1 MTDFGKMTYEMAE
14 FEEKGLFLNKEH
26 LITLNIYRGI
36 QGCQYKGKSIGKSI
50 NFFIISFE
58 LKRSVHQL
66 PRAKREAKETRM
78 VNKLPRA
85 KREAKKKRPFHQ
97 SH

>member
-36 QGCQYKGKSIGKSI
+36 QGCQYKGKSIEYNLTMI
-50 NFFIISFE
+50 NAQFN
-58 LKRSVHQL
+58 H
-66 PRAKREAKETRM
+66 
-78 VNKLPRA
+78 
-85 KREAKKKRPFHQ
+85 H
-97 SH
+97 